1 MKINYSIF
9 KTYDIRGIYPSE
21 LNEETAYLIGQ
32 AFVRFLKKDN
42 PKVVVGRDNRFSS
55 PSIFQSL
62 TKGILQQGGDVV
74 DIGLATTPMLYFA
87 VAYFNFDAGINITA
101 SHNPS
106 KYNGFKIV
114 REKAIPVSEQSG
126 LNEIKKLILEGK
138 FNSSK
143 KGKIVRKKI
152 LKEYLDFNLK
162 DFNFKT
168 IKPLKIIID
177 TANAVPGI
185 IISNLF
191 KKTGIKVFHLFSKL
205 DSSFPNHEPNPIVKK
220 NLKVICQA
228 VKTKKANLGV
238 AFDGDGDRVVF
249 IDEKGKMVSGDLITA
264 LMAQLILEEKPK
276 EKIFY
281 DIRSSNIVREVI
293 KKSGGVPIMGRIGH
307 SLIKERMRKEDIIFG
322 GELSGHYY
330 LKNHYFSDAPIFVL
344 FKILEKIS
352 KTDKAFSEIIKP
364 YQKYFSSEEINFKI
378 KNKKKILELLE
389 NRFKRGK
396 ILKIDG
402 LRVDFSDWW
411 FLARPS
417 GTEDLLRLNIE
428 AKTKKIMEKKKKELS
443 LFIKKH
449 QN

>member
-106 KYNGFKIV
+106 KYNGFKMV